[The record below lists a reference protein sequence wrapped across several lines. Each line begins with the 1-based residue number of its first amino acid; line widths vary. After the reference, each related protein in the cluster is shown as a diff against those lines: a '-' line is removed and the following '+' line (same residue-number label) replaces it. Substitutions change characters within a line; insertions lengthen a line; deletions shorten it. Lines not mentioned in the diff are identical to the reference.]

1 MKKTIAMLLT
11 LVMLIGSASVLVSCG
26 TPDDKGAEISVYLG
40 EEIYDFDPTEY
51 YADSNAE
58 ALMSLLYE
66 PLFSVNAKGK
76 LECSAAKK
84 YTIDKKKG
92 EIVIELR
99 ESYWSDGKRVVADD
113 YIYAW
118 TKLILE
124 PNNANPAAALF
135 YDIENALA
143 IKNGEASI
151 YDFGARQTDVYE
163 ITIKYREGANI
174 DRLLKNL
181 ASIATAPLREDIVA
195 SAPTYW
201 SKSTGTAVFNG
212 PFKISLLDYEDG
224 QITVSRNEGYHQKM
238 TSDKYTKFVTPSMLK
253 ATFNVDGNETA
264 LSYSDI
270 EKKTVFY
277 MTDATLADRKAN
289 ADKAVVSDDLS
300 VYSYVFNTK
309 NPLFAIKEVRKAL
322 SAAIDR
328 DAIVKAITFGKA
340 ADGFIP
346 DMINTFGGEALI
358 STDDTKNVANALL
371 AGVDLS
377 GVSKEFTLTV
387 NDDPESIAIAELV
400 KASWE
405 ALDAGFVVN
414 IEKLGKIDSTV
425 SGNSFSDSALQVLL
439 GEVAVGASDYDV
451 IALDW
456 QLYSTD
462 PFVALSAF
470 STTFSG
476 MGKNFATGESR
487 TNISGWSD
495 MQYDSLINAAY
506 KATDDAARNEAL
518 RQAEKLL
525 VDSAPIAPLVFNQ
538 NFSFSSAD
546 ISGVT
551 TDAFG
556 NFVLDKMALAN
567 YKEYLED

>member
-66 PLFSVNAKGK
+66 PLFSVNSKGK

-84 YTIDKKKG
+84 YRIDKEKS

-163 ITIKYREGANI
+163 ITVKYREGADT

-181 ASIATAPLREDIVA
+181 ASIATAPLREDIVT

-277 MTDATLADRKAN
+277 MTDASLADRKAN

-525 VDSAPIAPLVFNQ
+525 VDSAPIAPIVFNQ

>member
-1 MKKTIAMLLT
+1 MKKIVTLLLT
-11 LVMLIGSASVLVSCG
+11 VVMLVGVSSVLVSCG
-26 TPDDKGAEISVYLG
+26 SPDDEGAEISVYLG

-84 YTIDKKKG
+84 YSIDKKKG
-92 EIVIELR
+92 EIVIELK

-135 YDIENALA
+135 FDIDNALA

-151 YDFGARQTDVYE
+151 YDFGARQTDIYE
-163 ITIKYREGANI
+163 ITIKYRDGADT

-181 ASIATAPLREDIVA
+181 ASIATAPLREDIVT

-201 SKSTGTAVFNG
+201 SKSTGIAVFNG
-212 PFKISLLDYEDG
+212 PFKLSLLDYEEG
-224 QITVSRNEGYHQKM
+224 SLTVSRNEGYHQKM
-238 TSDKYTKFVTPSMLK
+238 TSEKYTKFVTPHHLNS
-253 ATFNVDGNETA
+253 TFNVDGNEVA

-270 EKKTVFY
+270 ESKTVFY
-277 MTDATLADRKAN
+277 MTDASLADRKAN
-289 ADKAVVSDDLS
+289 ADKATVSDDLS

-328 DAIVKAITFGKA
+328 NAIIEAITFGKA
-340 ADGFIP
+340 ANGFIP
-346 DMINTFGGEALI
+346 DMIDTFGGEALI
-358 STDDTKNVANALL
+358 STDATRNVANALL

-387 NDDPESIAIAELV
+387 NDDPESVAIAELV

-405 ALDAGFVVN
+405 ALDAGFTVN

-425 SGNSFSDSALQVLL
+425 SGNDFFDSALQVLL
-439 GEVAVGASDYDV
+439 SEIAVGAADYDV

-462 PFVALSAF
+462 PFVTLSAF
-470 STTFSG
+470 STAFSG
-476 MGKNFATGESR
+476 MGKNFVTGESR
-487 TNISGWSD
+487 TNISGWTD

-506 KATDDAARNEAL
+506 KATDAEARNEAL
-518 RQAEKLL
+518 RSAEELL
-525 VDSAPIAPLVFNQ
+525 VDSAPIAPIVFNQ

-556 NFVLDKMALAN
+556 NFVLDKMSLAN

>member
-1 MKKTIAMLLT
+1 MKKIVAMLLT
-11 LVMLIGSASVLVSCG
+11 LVMLIGAASVLSGCG
-26 TPDDKGAEISVYLG
+26 TPDDEGAEISVYLG

-84 YTIDKKKG
+84 YSIDKKKN
-92 EIVIELR
+92 EIVIELK

-135 YDIENALA
+135 FDIENALA

-163 ITIKYREGANI
+163 ITINYRDGADT

-181 ASIATAPLREDIVA
+181 ASIATAPLREDIVT

-201 SKSTGTAVFNG
+201 SKNTGTAVFNG
-212 PFKISLLDYEDG
+212 PFKISLLDYEEG
-224 QITVSRNEGYHQKM
+224 RLTVSRNEGYHQKM
-238 TSDKYTKFVTPSMLK
+238 TSEKYTKFVTPHLLN
-253 ATFNVDGNETA
+253 ATFNVDGADVA
-264 LSYSDI
+264 LGYSDI
-270 EKKTVFY
+270 ESKAVFY
-277 MTDATLADRKAN
+277 MTDASLADRKAN
-289 ADKAVVSDDLS
+289 ADKATVSDDLS
-300 VYSYVFNTK
+300 VYSYVFDTK

-328 DAIVKAITFGKA
+328 NAIIEAITFGKA

-346 DMINTFGGEALI
+346 DMIDTFGGEALI
-358 STDDTKNVANALL
+358 SSDDTKNVANALL
-371 AGVDLS
+371 KGVDLS

-387 NDDPESIAIAELV
+387 NDDPESIAVAELV

-405 ALDAGFVVN
+405 ALDAGFTVN
-414 IEKLGKIDSTV
+414 VEKLGKIDSTV
-425 SGNSFSDSALQVLL
+425 NGNSFSDSALQVLL
-439 GEVAVGASDYDV
+439 SEIAVGAADYDV

-470 STTFSG
+470 STAFSG

-495 MQYDSLINAAY
+495 MQYDALINAAY
-506 KATDDAARNEAL
+506 KATDAKTRNEAL
-518 RQAEKLL
+518 RAAEKLL
-525 VDSAPIAPLVFNQ
+525 VESAPIAPIVFNQ

-556 NFVLDKMALAN
+556 NFVLDKMSLAN